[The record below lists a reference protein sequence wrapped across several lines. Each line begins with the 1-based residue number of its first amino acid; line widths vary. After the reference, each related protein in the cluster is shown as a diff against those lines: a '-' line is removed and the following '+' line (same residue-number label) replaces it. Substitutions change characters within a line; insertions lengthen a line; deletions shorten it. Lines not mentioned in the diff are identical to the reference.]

1 MMIGGYNDDD
11 DGDDIDEDNNSRDFD
26 DDDND
31 IESMI
36 AIIESAK
43 ITVMM
48 KIHW

>member
-36 AIIESAK
+36 AIIEWVK
-43 ITVMM
+43 IMVMM

>member
-36 AIIESAK
+36 AIIESVK
-43 ITVMM
+43 IMVMM